1 MIKQP
6 RSNLKEQKHAKPPTK
21 SKSMLFPKKPCPQ
34 GNDVCHCN
42 PKLLQ
47 KKY

>member
-6 RSNLKEQKHAKPPTK
+6 RSNPQEQKHANK
-21 SKSMLFPKKPCPQ
+21 SKSMLFPNPPKKPCPQ

-42 PKLLQ
+42 PKLL
-47 KKY
+47 KGKY